1 VLHTRK
7 SFVHVVEDL
16 LDLPECPFSALFEVR
31 AIVLAG
37 LRVVGVP
44 GNDSLRGSELG
55 SGRIHGKDG
64 LAAVWS
70 DHCQFEPHVFVALA
84 SSFLK
89 HKPVLPRKGQQRIA
103 ANDVPN
109 TGDNAKI

>member
-1 VLHTRK
+1 
-7 SFVHVVEDL
+7 
-16 LDLPECPFSALFEVR
+16 LFEVR

-64 LAAVWS
+64 MAAVWS
-70 DHCQFEPHVFVALA
+70 DHCQSEPHVFVALA

-103 ANDVPN
+103 ANAVPN

>member
-1 VLHTRK
+1 VLHTWK
-7 SFVHVVEDL
+7 SCVHVVEDL
-16 LDLPECPFSALFEVR
+16 LDLPDCPFSALFGVR

-44 GNDSLRGSELG
+44 GDDSLRGSELG

-70 DHCQFEPHVFVALA
+70 DHCQFERHVFVALD

-89 HKPVLPRKGQQRIA
+89 HKPVLPRKGQQRVA
-103 ANDVPN
+103 AHAVPN